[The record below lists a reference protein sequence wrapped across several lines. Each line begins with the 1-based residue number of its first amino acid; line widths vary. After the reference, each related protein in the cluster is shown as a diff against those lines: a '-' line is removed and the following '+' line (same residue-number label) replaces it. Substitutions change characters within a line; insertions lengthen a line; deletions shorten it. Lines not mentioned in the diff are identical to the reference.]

1 MKVPVNIIH
10 TYINTNKGKKYEK
23 KNSIKKINLKKIILK
38 GFRNA
43 VNKQQIAISMHL
55 STYKHRFVITFV
67 KR

>member
-23 KNSIKKINLKKIILK
+23 KNSIKKIILK

-43 VNKQQIAISMHL
+43 VNKQQIAISMHV